1 MCIILCVMLMVLAE
15 SLIRML
21 CSEHV
26 YCSIFTVRSRCN
38 RLATLVEVFMEI
50 VHGTH
55 LCVNYNAV

>member
-1 MCIILCVMLMVLAE
+1 MCILCVMLMVLAG

-26 YCSIFTVRSRCN
+26 YCSLFTVRSTCN
-38 RLATLVEVFMEI
+38 RLVTPVEVFMEI

-55 LCVNYNAV
+55 LCVNYNVV